1 MYAPTGQERGVTVTT
16 ERGARRA
23 VDVGFEEFY
32 ARQHDRVFRALAL
45 TLRDRALAAE
55 ATDEAM
61 VRAYQRWPQVSG
73 YTNPGGWAYRVG
85 LNWARSWQRKLRRE
99 VADEAVDRAGPSR
112 EVRLADPELDAA
124 VGALPVEQRAV
135 LVLRLYLDWS
145 VSEVASALDLA
156 EGTVKS
162 RLARALDRLRGQLGG
177 GGRDDAG
184 DAADVDADLEPVE
197 DENADPEV
205 GR

>member
-1 MYAPTGQERGVTVTT
+1 
-16 ERGARRA
+16 
-23 VDVGFEEFY
+23 
-32 ARQHDRVFRALAL
+32 VFRALAL

-73 YTNPGGWAYRVG
+73 YANPGGWAYRVG

-99 VADEAVDRAGPSR
+99 VVEHDVDGHESAGVG
-112 EVRLADPELDAA
+112 VRLPDPEVDAA
-124 VGALPVEQRAV
+124 VGALAVEQRAV

-145 VSEVASALDLA
+145 VAEVAAALDLA

-162 RLARALDRLRGQLGG
+162 RLARALDHLRDALGDG
-177 GGRDDAG
+177 PR
-184 DAADVDADLEPVE
+184 
-197 DENADPEV
+197 ADPEV